1 MVFFINF
8 FIILSYSSSS
18 NTVSII
24 VCNNKV
30 EEFHYLS
37 SLGAFHCSSLSFI
50 DGMEVVMS
58 SVCHLAISLPTLE
71 LVDEF
76 DSHTSELIL
85 LRALDILRG
94 W

>member
-24 VCNNKV
+24 SAITKWKSSIICP
-30 EEFHYLS
+30 LS
-37 SLGAFHCSSLSFI
+37 GHSIVHRLSFI